1 MTAYPNKF
9 SVGLIDHQL
18 FAMTAMHVQSKTSVI
33 AASAW
38 VSNTVVKSSIRS
50 PVVFKVLNALAMD
63 RAGLS

>member
-1 MTAYPNKF
+1 MTTYPNQF

-18 FAMTAMHVQSKTSVI
+18 FAMIAMPVQSKTSVVT
-33 AASAW
+33 ASAW
-38 VSNTVVKSSIRS
+38 VSNTLVKNSIRS

>member
-1 MTAYPNKF
+1 MTTYPNQF
-9 SVGLIDHQL
+9 LVGLIDHQL
-18 FAMTAMHVQSKTSVI
+18 FAMTAMPVQSKTSVI

-38 VSNTVVKSSIRS
+38 VSNTVVKNSTLS

>member
-1 MTAYPNKF
+1 MTTYPNQF

-18 FAMTAMHVQSKTSVI
+18 LAMIAMPVQSKTSVVT
-33 AASAW
+33 ASAW
-38 VSNTVVKSSIRS
+38 VSNTLVKNSILS